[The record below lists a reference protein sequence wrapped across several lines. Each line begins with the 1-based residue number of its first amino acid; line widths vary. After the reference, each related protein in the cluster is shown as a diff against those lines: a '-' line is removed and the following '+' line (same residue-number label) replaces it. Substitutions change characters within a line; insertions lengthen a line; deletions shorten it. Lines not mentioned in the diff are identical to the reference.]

1 VTAPLDA
8 QLSEKTAV
16 VQHYNIQIDKTCE
29 NANAAAIE
37 KFEKRKSNCRK
48 A

>member
-1 VTAPLDA
+1 MRSFLK
-8 QLSEKTAV
+8 KTGV

-37 KFEKRKSNCRK
+37 KFEKRKSNCSK